1 MNNNENDAKKINAAA
16 IQYTSRQAVIC
27 LNLQLALIGMLI
39 IVFIVTIGYRYWM
52 GTS

>member
-1 MNNNENDAKKINAAA
+1 MNNENDVKKINAA
-16 IQYTSRQAVIC
+16 IQYASRQAVVC

-39 IVFIVTIGYRYWM
+39 IVFIVTVGYHYWM